1 MRLAQYPNPQGRYFC
16 YVFDE
21 EVSLGKLDV
30 AEFLSQESLKEGY
43 IKGAP
48 IYVKGKELIKFRK

>member
-1 MRLAQYPNPQGRYFC
+1 MEKAEYPNPHGRYFC

-30 AEFLSQESLKEGY
+30 GKILEDHSNLPRGT
-43 IKGAP
+43 P
-48 IYVKGKELIKFRK
+48 IYLKGSELIGYRE